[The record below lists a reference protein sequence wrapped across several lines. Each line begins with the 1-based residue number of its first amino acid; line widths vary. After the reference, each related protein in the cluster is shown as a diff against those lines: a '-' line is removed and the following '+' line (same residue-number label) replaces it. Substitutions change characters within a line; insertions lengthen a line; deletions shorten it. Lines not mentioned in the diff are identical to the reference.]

1 MSLANT
7 INFKLYFCL
16 QLKSSTFN
24 TYFMLESLITS
35 KTRLRLLI
43 KFFLNIANKGYLN
56 SLANEFGESTNSV
69 RKELNNLSSA
79 GYLEKHSEN
88 NKVIYKANASH
99 PLFKIIQKIVHKHLG
114 IEEILETVYNR
125 IGDVKKIMILGDYAK
140 GIDSGLIEI
149 LIVGDNI
156 NKEYLDEISPKIE
169 LKIKRKVSFFVSNK
183 SLKQN
188 SLTIFEA

>member
-1 MSLANT
+1 
-7 INFKLYFCL
+7 
-16 QLKSSTFN
+16 
-24 TYFMLESLITS
+24 MLNSLITS

-56 SLANEFGESTNSV
+56 GLANEFGESTNSI

-79 GYLEKHSEN
+79 GYLEKFSEN
-88 NKVIYKANASH
+88 NKVVYKANASH

-114 IEEILETVYNR
+114 IEEILETVYNK
-125 IGDVKKIMILGDYAK
+125 IGEVKKIMILGDYAK

-169 LKIKRKVSFFVSNK
+169 LKIKRKVSFFVSNEA
-183 SLKQN
+183 LKQV
-188 SLTIFEA
+188 SLTIFES

>member
-1 MSLANT
+1 
-7 INFKLYFCL
+7 
-16 QLKSSTFN
+16 
-24 TYFMLESLITS
+24 MLDSLITS

-79 GYLEKHSEN
+79 GYLEKHNEN
-88 NKVIYKANASH
+88 NKVIYRANSSH
-99 PLFKIIQKIVHKHLG
+99 PMFKIIQKIVKKHLG
-114 IEEILETVYNR
+114 IEEILETVLKQ
-125 IGDVKKIMILGDYAK
+125 IGDVKKIMILGDYAE
-140 GIDSGLIEI
+140 GIDSGVIEI
-149 LIVGDNI
+149 LVVGDKI
-156 NKEYLDEISPKIE
+156 DKEYLDEIAPKIE

-183 SLKQN
+183 SLKQK

>member
-1 MSLANT
+1 MLLVTCYLLLVSC
-7 INFKLYFCL
+7 Y
-16 QLKSSTFN
+16 
-24 TYFMLESLITS
+24 MLESLITS

-79 GYLEKHSEN
+79 GYLEKHN
-88 NKVIYKANASH
+88 LKNKVIYKANASH

-125 IGDVKKIMILGDYAK
+125 VGDVKKIIILGDYAK

-156 NKEYLDEISPKIE
+156 NKEYLDEIAPKIE
-169 LKIKRKVSFFVSNK
+169 LKIKRKVSFFVSNMF
-183 SLKQN
+183 LKQN

>member
-1 MSLANT
+1 
-7 INFKLYFCL
+7 
-16 QLKSSTFN
+16 
-24 TYFMLESLITS
+24 MLESLITS

-79 GYLEKHSEN
+79 GYLEKHNQN

-125 IGDVKKIMILGDYAK
+125 IGDVKKIMLLGDYAK

-149 LIVGDNI
+149 LIIGDNI
-156 NKEYLDEISPKIE
+156 NKEYLDKISPKIE
-169 LKIKRKVSFFVSNK
+169 KKIKRKISFFVSNK
-183 SLKQN
+183 VLKQA
-188 SLTIFEA
+188 SLVIFES

>member
-1 MSLANT
+1 
-7 INFKLYFCL
+7 
-16 QLKSSTFN
+16 
-24 TYFMLESLITS
+24 MLESLITS

-79 GYLEKHSEN
+79 GYLEKHNQN

-99 PLFKIIQKIVHKHLG
+99 PLFKIIQKIVHKHLC
-114 IEEILETVYNR
+114 IEEILETVYNM

-140 GIDSGLIEI
+140 GIDSWVIEV
-149 LIVGDNI
+149 LIVGNNI
-156 NKEYLDEISPKIE
+156 NKEYLDKIAPKIE
-169 LKIKRKVSFFVSNK
+169 FKIKRKVSFFVSSK
-183 SLKQN
+183 SLKQD

>member
-1 MSLANT
+1 
-7 INFKLYFCL
+7 
-16 QLKSSTFN
+16 
-24 TYFMLESLITS
+24 MLESLITS
-35 KTRLRLLI
+35 KTRIRLLI

-79 GYLEKHSEN
+79 GYLEKHNQN

-99 PLFKIIQKIVHKHLG
+99 PLFKIIQKIVHKHVG

-149 LIVGDNI
+149 LIVGEEI
-156 NKEYLDEISPKIE
+156 NKKYLDLITPKIE
-169 LKIKRKVSFFVSNK
+169 KKIKRKVSFFVSNNELNQD
-183 SLKQN
+183 SLI
-188 SLTIFEA
+188 IFEA